1 MEMKSGIYDCL
12 LASRHTTDIDG
23 VEFIDPKF
31 VDERILNLNCVFLSR
46 LDDQLTVFETLTEK
60 VSVFDENVIMEKK

>member
-23 VEFIDPKF
+23 IEFIDLWKRS
-31 VDERILNLNCVFLSR
+31 EESEG
-46 LDDQLTVFETLTEK
+46 DQSYGV
-60 VSVFDENVIMEKK
+60 